1 MKNYLITCA
10 TGGIA
15 SSLALELA
23 QEHSLFLAARNI
35 SKLDDIVS
43 SPAFQHPVYTCA
55 LDFFSPDSIDEC
67 ALAIKG
73 SDKFDGVVFFIPR
86 IPPSKEVF
94 PDDEKWQEYFNNY
107 FILPLR
113 LLRQIVEQDKLKEN
127 ASIVFVSGI
136 SSKAALPHYS
146 INNCLRSA
154 WVGQAKTMAL
164 SLAEQGISVNT
175 LSLGGVMTQSY
186 TQKMEQKALDQ
197 NLSFEELM
205 ENEVSNIPL
214 RKYASVTDVI
224 DGILALLGPIS
235 NHMTGQNIVLDGGFN
250 RAY

>member
-15 SSLALELA
+15 SNLVTELA
-23 QEHSLFLAARNI
+23 QEHQLFLAARNV
-35 SKLDDIVS
+35 SKLNDIVAS
-43 SPAFQHPVYTCA
+43 THFQHSVQTSP
-55 LDFFSPDSIDEC
+55 LDFFSADSIDEC
-67 ALAIKG
+67 ASTIKG
-73 SDKFDGVVFFIPR
+73 ADKFDGVVFFIPR
-86 IPPSKEVF
+86 IPPSREVF
-94 PDDEKWQEYFNNY
+94 PDDEKWQDYFNKY

-113 LLRQIVEQDKLKEN
+113 LLRQIVEQDKLKQG

-154 WVGQAKTMAL
+154 WIGQAKTMAL

-197 NLSFEELM
+197 NLSFEALM

-214 RKYASVTDVI
+214 KKYASIKDVV
-224 DGILALLGPIS
+224 DGIVALLGPIS
-235 NHMTGQNIVLDGGFN
+235 NHMTGQNIILDGGFN
-250 RAY
+250 KAY